1 MEMND
6 PTSGFRQRALLIFS
20 VLAFIACY
28 QWVYIHWL
36 YINFSYLGYD
46 YNPRSIGYMLLAWML
61 SALPSLWMPLTL
73 ARPSQLIYWV
83 LYLTVFIPSMFVPL
97 FAGINPPTE
106 VAKLMLTLFVG
117 FAITGISYRL
127 PLLKLRSPRLPKS
140 LFWYGFILVT
150 SIFTVSLIVGFW
162 GHLHIVSF
170 SDIYD
175 VRNEADTVMEGT
187 LLNYPLL
194 LLSCAINPFL
204 MGWGLYHRRAS
215 LFVTGMLGQVLV
227 YSCFGTKA
235 SVLAVLFVLG
245 FYLLFRVGRIPFAL
259 KLTWALVAL
268 FVVLS
273 LSFIL
278 AGDEPGLI
286 LTATLTLVF
295 MRTFALP
302 GLLTAEY
309 YYFFQH
315 NPLTYY
321 SHLKGISSII
331 TYPYNHYLGT
341 EIGYYFYGILNDTTA
356 HLWAMDGLAA
366 LGLPGILL
374 VSAFC
379 TFVFWMLDS
388 FAQKHDPRL
397 AALVITYTAYNM
409 ANLSMFT
416 TLLSRGFG
424 LLMVILYL
432 MPREES
438 KVSLEPMISA
448 SVAPAS

>member
-1 MEMND
+1 MRMEMND

-73 ARPSQLIYWV
+73 ARPSQLICWV

-97 FAGINPPTE
+97 FAGINRPTE

-215 LFVTGMLGQVLV
+215 LFV
-227 YSCFGTKA
+227 
-235 SVLAVLFVLG
+235 
-245 FYLLFRVGRIPFAL
+245 
-259 KLTWALVAL
+259 
-268 FVVLS
+268 VLS

-315 NPLTYY
+315 NPLTYS

-388 FAQKHDPRL
+388 FAQKQDPRL

-416 TLLSRGFG
+416 TLLSRCFG
-424 LLMVILYL
+424 LLIVILYL

-448 SVAPAS
+448 SVAQAS